1 MSDMDNNLTETLP
14 LTKSDIYATDKAFD
28 QATDWWELVRVST
41 TVGQRIVQVLLFLVV
56 CLPFFAILGFRDNWS
71 IYLLSFFIALPTLF
85 VLMSFTYVLI
95 RRKYKNEQ
103 DARKIEI
110 GIPIEG
116 FLKFS
121 ELQSAIFRKSLPK
134 HVMVS
139 NNFERLKKLF
149 EARVEKPE
157 TLTNLIAS
165 HPLVTFIVALI
176 LAGVS
181 GLASQ
186 SDIRPFFIV
195 FVLML
200 VVLLFVITQLF
211 PDLIIGKS
219 RRNRKLLDFLK
230 ELEFESKISIPET
243 SNK

>member
-165 HPLVTFIVALI
+165 HPR
-176 LAGVS
+176 VS

>member
-1 MSDMDNNLTETLP
+1 M
-14 LTKSDIYATDKAFD
+14 
-28 QATDWWELVRVST
+28 
-41 TVGQRIVQVLLFLVV
+41 
-56 CLPFFAILGFRDNWS
+56 
-71 IYLLSFFIALPTLF
+71 
-85 VLMSFTYVLI
+85 
-95 RRKYKNEQ
+95 
-103 DARKIEI
+103 
-110 GIPIEG
+110 
-116 FLKFS
+116 
-121 ELQSAIFRKSLPK
+121 
-134 HVMVS
+134 
-139 NNFERLKKLF
+139 F
-149 EARVEKPE
+149 EARIEKPE

-176 LAGVS
+176 LASVS

-230 ELEFESKISIPET
+230 EIEFESKI
-243 SNK
+243 